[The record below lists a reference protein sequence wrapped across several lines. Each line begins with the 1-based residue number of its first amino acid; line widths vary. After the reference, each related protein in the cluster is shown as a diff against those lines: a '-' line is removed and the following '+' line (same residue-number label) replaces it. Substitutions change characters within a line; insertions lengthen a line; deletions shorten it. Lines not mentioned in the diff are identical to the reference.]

1 MKNKIMI
8 IVMLIAILMFTSC
21 EESVD
26 VNYDSQFNQINDME
40 IREAIELVND
50 WNFSK
55 SEINSFITPK
65 ELTVTFPDQRM
76 VKIALPEDEMYVAIA
91 PYIENTHTCSTHY
104 PSSCQGEMTQ
114 ERFAVEIKEKDGE
127 MMFEGEETTLKNGFF
142 ELWIPRDKELI
153 ISIEKDK
160 RSAEVSL
167 ISDDEAGTCIT
178 TTKMMNL

>member
-1 MKNKIMI
+1 
-8 IVMLIAILMFTSC
+8 MLIAILMCASC
-21 EESVD
+21 EESQTKK
-26 VNYDSQFNQINDME
+26 NYDEQFTQIKDME
-40 IREAIELVND
+40 IKQAIELVND

-55 SEINSFITPK
+55 SEINSFITPE

-76 VKIALPEDEMYVAIA
+76 VKIALPEDEMYVAVA

-114 ERFAVEIKEKDGE
+114 ESFAVKINEKEGE
-127 MMFEGEETTLKNGFF
+127 VIFEGEKTTLKNGFF

-153 ISIEKDK
+153 VLIEKDQ
-160 RSAEVSL
+160 RSVEVSL